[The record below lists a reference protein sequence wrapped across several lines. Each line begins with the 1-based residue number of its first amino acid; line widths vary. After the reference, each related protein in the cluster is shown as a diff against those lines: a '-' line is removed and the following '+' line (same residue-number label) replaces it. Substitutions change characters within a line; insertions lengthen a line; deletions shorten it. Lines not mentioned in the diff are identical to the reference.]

1 MPSWGR
7 VGAWLGGNRVGVAP
21 GSLPSGEVAR
31 VAGGA
36 GSMRVVLRGPVCPVA
51 SAEAGQAWHSQ
62 VSTPLCLLRKCGLG
76 L

>member
-1 MPSWGR
+1 M
-7 VGAWLGGNRVGVAP
+7 GVEP

-51 SAEAGQAWHSQ
+51 SAEAGRAWPRPGVHTQ
-62 VSTPLCLLRKCGLG
+62 VSTPLRLLRKRGLG